1 MVMMVTALVMVLFLV
16 VPTSSLLLR
25 PQQQQLRGPL
35 RRPPLLSPLPQSL
48 PPLCARS
55 PAAANNVEDGVSLAT
70 LTDPDRDGSFL
81 NAAVVQ
87 WLDRE
92 YIVQD
97 VHRVIGAAV
106 EASYT
111 RSRRGGATDL
121 GEVMMNVGT
130 ALEGVNMREA
140 FVNAWDVA
148 NKVHVFVGS
157 WGRGGGH
164 GLTLDVDALT
174 LLCVHGQVSDLLM
187 ARLDRELCACSGDV
201 ALDMDTALTVPLR
214 ISSRQVHTTARPFS
228 YLVPRLSFS
237 HLPCTTRD
245 VQRVFKPIAAVRV
258 PAPALAEAAA
268 RLRTE
273 FAR

>member
-1 MVMMVTALVMVLFLV
+1 ML
-16 VPTSSLLLR
+16 PR
-25 PQQQQLRGPL
+25 QQQQRLRGPL
-35 RRPPLLSPLPQSL
+35 RRPPPPPPLSPLPQSL

-55 PAAANNVEDGVSLAT
+55 PAAANGVEDGVSLAT

-111 RSRRGGATDL
+111 RSRRDGATDL

-148 NKVHVFVGS
+148 NKVHMVL
-157 WGRGGGH
+157 GRGGGH
-164 GLTLDVDALT
+164 GLTLDVDALS
-174 LLCVHGQVSDLLM
+174 LLCVQGQVSDLLM
-187 ARLDRELCACSGDV
+187 VRLDRELCACSGDV
-201 ALDMDTALTVPLR
+201 ALDMGAVLSVPLR
-214 ISSRQVHTTARPFS
+214 ISSRQVHTTALQLYPGCC
-228 YLVPRLSFS
+228 S
-237 HLPCTTRD
+237 HTCTTRD